1 MTEKEEKYR
10 LACQQEIESLLRG
23 KFMQIDPNEEDDA
36 NLIIETDIR
45 SRVSTFEGISFCSH
59 VNQFCSLLSIDG
71 VDTEVWEQLPSGE
84 VYVEGL
90 SMHPYNYKGKEKVWA
105 PFNQFQYPMVLDKGL
120 GIPFQESDAVIA
132 SSVDGKLEE
141 EYIKTREGHMFFYSY
156 YIGGVTKFNQSRPC
170 FRLYSLKPEILPDL
184 LRREIVKAQAIAIQY
199 IYRYPEFC
207 RPTVPLLHIDYNTE
221 RSIMKEVSREY
232 IPEILELSDAIKHR
246 VDVGSIKVEHI

>member
-10 LACQQEIESLLRG
+10 LACRKEIENLLRG

-45 SRVSTFEGISFCSH
+45 SRVSTFEGQSFCSH
-59 VNQFCSLLSIDG
+59 VNQFCSLLAIDG

-90 SMHPYNYKGKEKVWA
+90 SMHPYNYKGKDKVWA

-120 GIPFQESDAVIA
+120 GTPFQESDAAIA
-132 SSVDGKLEE
+132 SSVDGKHED

-156 YIGGVTKFNQSRPC
+156 YIV
-170 FRLYSLKPEILPDL
+170 
-184 LRREIVKAQAIAIQY
+184 
-199 IYRYPEFC
+199 
-207 RPTVPLLHIDYNTE
+207 
-221 RSIMKEVSREY
+221 
-232 IPEILELSDAIKHR
+232 
-246 VDVGSIKVEHI
+246 